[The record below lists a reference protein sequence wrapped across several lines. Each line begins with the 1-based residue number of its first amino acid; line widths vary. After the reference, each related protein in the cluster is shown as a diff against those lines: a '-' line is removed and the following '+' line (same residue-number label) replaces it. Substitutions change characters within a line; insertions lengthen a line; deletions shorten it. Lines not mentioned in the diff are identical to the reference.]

1 MNSIQRQNAATS
13 FPASN
18 ADRTDS
24 NSLGSL
30 ALPLSLDHGHI
41 VELNFCKNATLFC
54 SQLKKKSQ
62 DLVKNLKAR
71 FKIML

>member
-13 FPASN
+13 FPGSC

-30 ALPLSLDHGHI
+30 ALPLSLDYGHI

-54 SQLKKKSQ
+54 SQLKK
-62 DLVKNLKAR
+62 VKIWLK
-71 FKIML
+71 I